1 MERKY
6 VIPLRKECA
15 KVPLYAKT
23 RKAVKA
29 TKIFLKKHMKTE
41 NVKLGKYLNEA
52 LWARGNRH
60 PPARVEVIVTKFED
74 KDKGVYVVAELVN
87 APVEVKKEAPKK
99 KGLANK
105 LKDKLN
111 AEEKA
116 EAKETAKEL
125 DKKPIGKLSKEE
137 AIIEEEK
144 LLEKEEHAGH
154 PDKPKKAQK
163 FEKKQDTMTNITE
176 ESFRRDKKK

>member
-29 TKIFLKKHMKTE
+29 TKKFLQKHMKTE

-60 PPARVEVIVTKFED
+60 PPARVEVLVTKFED
-74 KDKGVYVVAELVN
+74 KDKGTYVVAELVN

-99 KGLANK
+99 KGLTEK

-111 AEEKA
+111 TEEKA
-116 EAKETAKEL
+116 EAKETAKDI

-137 AIIEEEK
+137 AIVEEEK
-144 LLEKEEHAGH
+144 LLEKEEHTGH

-163 FEKKQDTMTNITE
+163 FEKKQDTMTNLTE